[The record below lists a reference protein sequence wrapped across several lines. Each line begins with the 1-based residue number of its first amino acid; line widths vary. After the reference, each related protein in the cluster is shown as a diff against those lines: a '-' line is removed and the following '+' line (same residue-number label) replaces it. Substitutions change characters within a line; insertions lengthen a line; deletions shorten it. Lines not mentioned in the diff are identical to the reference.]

1 MAPSPRTRRGACYNP
16 KDQPDRTPHTGG
28 VRFVLNWLRRP
39 KYSKLERREMPAGI
53 WAKCPR
59 CSNLIYRKELDRNL
73 RVCPKCGYHH
83 RLAAEERLAIT
94 LDEDSFAEVDAGL
107 TSTDP
112 LAFTGYAQKLEE
124 ARAKTGRPE
133 AALWGEGLIEGRRT
147 VIGALDFYFMGG
159 SMGSTVGEMV
169 ARAAEHARERALPLV
184 IFSASGGA
192 RMQEGVLSLMQL
204 AKTSAAVGRL
214 HDAGLAYLSV
224 MCDPTTGGVTA
235 SFAFLGDVVL
245 AEPGALIGFAGRRVI
260 EQTIRRKLPDDFQT
274 AEFCLQKGLID
285 LVVPRAEMRSSL
297 AALLDYF
304 GAPRVEAPERP
315 EPVGPA
321 VEAGTPGMP
330 GPGGSADG
338 SGTAA
343 RQP

>member
-1 MAPSPRTRRGACYNP
+1 
-16 KDQPDRTPHTGG
+16 
-28 VRFVLNWLRRP
+28 
-39 KYSKLERREMPAGI
+39 MPAGI

-83 RLAAEERLAIT
+83 RLSAEERLAVT
-94 LDEDSFAEVDAGL
+94 LDEDSFVEFDADL
-107 TSTDP
+107 TSADP
-112 LAFTGYAQKLEE
+112 LGFAGYAQKLEE
-124 ARAKTGRPE
+124 AREKTGRGE
-133 AALWGEGLIEGRRT
+133 AVLWGEGRVQGRRA
-147 VIGALDFYFMGG
+147 VVAALDFYFMGG
-159 SMGSTVGEMV
+159 SMGSAVGEMV
-169 ARAAEHARERALPLV
+169 ARAAERAHAQALPLI

-214 HDAGLAYLSV
+214 HGAGLPYLSV

-260 EQTIRRKLPDDFQT
+260 EQTIRKKLPDDFQT

-285 LVVPRAEMRSSL
+285 MVVPRGEMRPTL
-297 AALLDYF
+297 AALLAYL
-304 GAPRVEAPERP
+304 GAPQVEPPAPSRAAPGAAGEEESAAVPAPERP
-315 EPVGPA
+315 
-321 VEAGTPGMP
+321 
-330 GPGGSADG
+330 
-338 SGTAA
+338 
-343 RQP
+343 